1 MDLVKKNN
9 IEIKEI
15 TQLNMEVFGGCNLAC
30 PMCPQGIEDGREKDF
45 KKSLNEGLF
54 KKIIDEAIPLG
65 LKYVNLSGSGEPLLN
80 RKLEEFV
87 KYLSS
92 KNIISMIYTNGQLLD
107 KKRFISL
114 CESGI
119 SIIKVSCMGW
129 DKESY
134 KKWMSKDSFDIV
146 RLNLREC
153 LDVLKTKDYKTIL
166 QTNHLIQDYK
176 DKDFQFK
183 EYKKNWIDYLDIKAE
198 IWMAHNW
205 SGIYDK
211 DEISR
216 KNKKIKKIEKRSCG
230 RPLNGVIEI
239 RAGGIGKSK
248 GAVVPCPN
256 VLGHDSIAVLG
267 HLDESSL
274 LDVVNGK
281 KYTELRKRHVEK
293 KFDEID
299 YCKNCDH
306 LIEYPDSLVWTNIE
320 GREYGTS
327 RISLLNYLD

>member
-1 MDLVKKNN
+1 MSEKFTINK
-9 IEIKEI
+9 I

-30 PMCPQGIEDGREKDF
+30 PMCPQGLEDGREKEF
-45 KKSLNEGLF
+45 KKSLNDELF
-54 KKIIDEAIPLG
+54 KKIVDDAIPMG

-80 RKLEEFV
+80 KKLEEFV
-87 KYLSS
+87 EYLSS
-92 KNIISMIYTNGQLLD
+92 KKIISMIYTNGQLLD

-114 CESGI
+114 CEAGI

-129 DKESY
+129 DKDSY
-134 KKWMSKDSFDIV
+134 KKWMSIDSFDKV
-146 RLNLREC
+146 RSNLKEC
-153 LDVLKTKDYKTIL
+153 LEVLKKNKYKTIL
-166 QTNHLIQDYK
+166 QTNHLIQDYNEK
-176 DKDFQFK
+176 DYQFK
-183 EYKKNWIDYLDIKAE
+183 EYKKNWIDYLGIKAE

-216 KNKKIKKIEKRSCG
+216 KSTNAKKIQEKRSCG

-239 RAGGIGKSK
+239 RAGGIGKSR

-267 HLDESSL
+267 HLDKNSL
-274 LDVVNGK
+274 NEVVNGE
-281 KYTELRKRHVEK
+281 KYRDLRKKHLEK
-293 KFDEID
+293 NFDEID

-320 GREYGTS
+320 GRKYGTS

>member
-1 MDLVKKNN
+1 MSDLDKKYK
-9 IEIKEI
+9 IDKI

-45 KKSLNEGLF
+45 KKSLNLELF
-54 KKIIDEAIPLG
+54 NKIVDQAIPLG

-80 RKLEEFV
+80 KNLEQFV
-87 KYLSS
+87 KYLNA
-92 KNIISMIYTNGQLLD
+92 KKIVSMIYTNGQLLNR
-107 KKRFISL
+107 KRFESL
-114 CESGI
+114 CEAGI

-129 DKESY
+129 DRESY
-134 KKWMSKDSFDIV
+134 KYWMSKDSFDEV
-146 RLNLREC
+146 RKNLREC
-153 LDVLKTKDYKTIL
+153 LMSKKENNYQTIL
-166 QTNHLIQDYK
+166 QTNHLIQDYDQK
-176 DKDFQFK
+176 DHQL
-183 EYKKNWIDYLDIKAE
+183 EQYKKNWINYLNIQAE

-216 KNKKIKKIEKRSCG
+216 KNRKNNIVKRSCG
-230 RPLNGVIEI
+230 RPLNSVIEI

-267 HLDESSL
+267 HLDSTSL
-274 LDVVNGK
+274 MDVVNGE
-281 KYTELRKRHVEK
+281 KYVELRKNHINK
-293 KFDEID
+293 DFDKVD

-306 LIEYPDSLVWTNIE
+306 LIEYPESLVWTNIE
-320 GREYGTS
+320 GRTYGTS
-327 RISLLNYLD
+327 RISLLNYLEK

>member
-1 MDLVKKNN
+1 MTEIDKDYK
-9 IEIKEI
+9 IKEI

-45 KKSLNEGLF
+45 KKSLNLELF
-54 KKIIDEAIPLG
+54 TKIVDQALPLG

-80 RKLEEFV
+80 KNLEVFI
-87 KYLSS
+87 KYLKS
-92 KNIISMIYTNGQLLD
+92 KNLISMIYTNGQLLN
-107 KKRFISL
+107 KKRFDSL
-114 CESGI
+114 CEAGI

-134 KKWMSKDSFDIV
+134 KYWMSKDSFEMV
-146 RLNLREC
+146 RGNLKEC
-153 LDVLKTKDYKTIL
+153 LASLKQNKFHTLL

-176 DKDFQFK
+176 EKEYQLS
-183 EYKKNWIDYLDIKAE
+183 EYKKNWVDYLNVKAE

-216 KNKKIKKIEKRSCG
+216 ENKDEIKLKRSCG
-230 RPLNGVIEI
+230 RPLNGIIEI

-256 VLGHDSIAVLG
+256 VLGHDSKAVLG
-267 HLDESSL
+267 HLDTTSL
-274 LDVVNGK
+274 MDVVNGE
-281 KYTELRKRHVEK
+281 KYLELRKNHLNKE
-293 KFDEID
+293 FDKVD

-306 LIEYPDSLVWTNIE
+306 LIEYPESLVWTNIE
-320 GREYGTS
+320 GRTYGTS
-327 RISLLNYLD
+327 RISLLNYLEK